1 MNLSLDNFIQDL
13 ADGGFRV
20 VDFEGGIYQ
29 LPANSPLTI
38 RRAGR
43 QLHLMLLADV
53 VNTLIGALSRGE
65 RVTVTVRAPYG
76 DRPMFTFAMGVSEDP
91 ELGMV
96 AGFFWEPDDRMR
108 GLLAEM
114 GY

>member
-1 MNLSLDNFIQDL
+1 MYASMDNLINELS
-13 ADGGFRV
+13 DGGFRV
-20 VDFEGGIYQ
+20 VDFEGSVYQ
-29 LPANSPLTI
+29 LPSNSPLAI

-43 QLHLMLLADV
+43 QLHLMFPAGV
-53 VNTLIGALSRGE
+53 INTLIGALSHGE
-65 RVTVTVRAPYG
+65 KVTVTVRAPYE
-76 DRPMFTFAMGVSEDP
+76 DRPTFTFTMGVSEDP